1 MSQISGPPHLRA
13 RSDPPK
19 HTIHQAVDESDE
31 LRVTPSAPSVPRNDG
46 ISPHRGS
53 LGGLERREETP
64 KSKQVFPCFP
74 CLNKVNPY

>member
-53 LGGLERREETP
+53 LGGWKDVKKHPSPSRFFH
-64 KSKQVFPCFP
+64 VFP